1 MNLSEPWTGCQ
12 FRRFSTKA
20 CDRRAVATRDCG
32 EYGRSH
38 ITWEMADQRG
48 CPLVCPKVPNSKTG
62 GGGSLEINGERY
74 IFCATHY
81 KQVEK
86 SETGYPRFGLIN
98 DGVLPERFADKPE
111 GEGKPCGWTRDLDG
125 SEIETKTTRKKRVAK
140 KKVVKK
146 EEVVETQ
153 SSDEKYD
160 KLLKKETETHNE
172 NVWLKSKMEEMEEEI
187 TSSANLIRE
196 LKSKR
201 GLDWMRIQELEEEV
215 ESLRSSDADS
225 EATLPFT
232 SPDEPEDI
240 ANQLVWEWIDK
251 AVVVSDGRQ
260 RLRQEDVDGDLVQYQ
275 YEVGGVL
282 WDAFFEDE
290 FKGIK
295 YVENEETGFI
305 YYPHPEGLPKVGKR
319 MDWGEDFEE
328 VFYKINPWWFDYNP
342 WCADKLGSWVA

>member
-32 EYGRSH
+32 EYARSH

-62 GGGSLEINGERY
+62 GGGSLEINGQRY

-111 GEGKPCGWTRDLDG
+111 GEGKPCGSVGKNT
-125 SEIETKTTRKKRVAK
+125 INTTRKKRVAK

-172 NVWLKSKMEEMEEEI
+172 NVWLKSKIE
-187 TSSANLIRE
+187 
-196 LKSKR
+196 
-201 GLDWMRIQELEEEV
+201 ELEEDLVKMTGGSNHVKNDRETIKRLLK
-215 ESLRSSDADS
+215 ENEDLRDQMRRMEMEWE

-232 SPDEPEDI
+232 DPDEPQDI
-240 ANQLVWEWIDK
+240 ANQLVSEWIEK
-251 AVVVSDGRQ
+251 AVVVGDGRQ

-282 WDAFFEDE
+282 YDAFFEDE